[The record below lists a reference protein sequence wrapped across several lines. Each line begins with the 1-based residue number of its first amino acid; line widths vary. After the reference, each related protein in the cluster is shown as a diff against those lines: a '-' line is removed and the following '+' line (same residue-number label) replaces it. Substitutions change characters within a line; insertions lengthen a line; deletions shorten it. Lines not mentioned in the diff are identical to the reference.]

1 MEYIGMAKLKLY
13 EDISCTQEAKTNT
26 YGSYVLNVK
35 AISGQPTHTFTKTMY
50 VKNVG
55 THKAYNVKLKGDN
68 KNISLEKEIIEPKEK
83 CKVTITKEI
92 QKGDKNIS
100 IYLTDLEYTQLP

>member
-13 EDISCTQEAKTNT
+13 EDICCTQEVKFNI
-26 YGSYVLNVK
+26 YGNYALDIK
-35 AISGQPTHTFTKTMY
+35 AISGQPTHTLKKILY
-50 VKNVG
+50 IKNVG
-55 THKAYNVKLKGDN
+55 SHKAYNISLKRDN
-68 KNISLEKEIIEPKEK
+68 DNISIEKETLKPNEK

-100 IYLTDLEYTQLP
+100 LYTTDLEYTQLP